1 MINLSRT
8 CKPLATLFKRAVETK
23 WRINTH
29 LRRFVRD
36 PFKFREALGKCDGL
50 IAGGFALQFFDR
62 VYWPEAEMRVFITKG
77 RDQPLVKHLTEHEGY
92 KLVQQRELLGL
103 VPLKQEWEPDEAM
116 VSKEVNIQPSFS

>member
-23 WRINTH
+23 WRINTY

-62 VYWPEAEMRVFITKG
+62 VYWPEAEMVSTV
-77 RDQPLVKHLTEHEGY
+77 PASVKIENSPVLA
-92 KLVQQRELLGL
+92 
-103 VPLKQEWEPDEAM
+103 P
-116 VSKEVNIQPSFS
+116 